1 MLDYIIFIFS
11 LKLLLLFFNDEYLKI
26 KIIKNNDFLNA
37 ILIGFILLIAS
48 YLGLKNTFYNVINDF
63 KGVLIWKKENIK

>member
-1 MLDYIIFIFS
+1 MLDYIIFILSF
-11 LKLLLLFFNDEYLKI
+11 KLLFLFFSDEYLKL

-37 ILIGFILLIAS
+37 VLVGIILLIAS

-63 KGVLIWKKENIK
+63 KGVII